1 MVRAVIAL
9 ALVLT
14 AMVLAFV
21 NTPLSGWTVL
31 AVLMVVAAG
40 MILARGRWEHG
51 MQYRMFVDI
60 EAPWGEVHH
69 AGVAVSS
76 YAMDPSTTAVLLFDM
91 DAGEPLTTLSV
102 NLSQYGLVPP
112 DEEHIFIK
120 GWSEGEGWAEAAE
133 KAGLG
138 EIVSQHIVEGSWP
151 LPYTLFKLTPR
162 AMAEKL

>member
-1 MVRAVIAL
+1 MNHRLIVEEFR
-9 ALVLT
+9 
-14 AMVLAFV
+14 
-21 NTPLSGWTVL
+21 TPDGTVCR
-31 AVLMVVAAG
+31 V
-40 MILARGRWEHG
+40 
-51 MQYRMFVDI
+51 
-60 EAPWGEVHH
+60 
-69 AGVAVSS
+69 GVAVSS
-76 YAMDPSTTAVLLFDM
+76 YMMDSSTTAVLLYDM

-138 EIVSQHIVEGSWP
+138 EIVSHHNAKGPWP

-162 AMAEKL
+162 VMLEKL